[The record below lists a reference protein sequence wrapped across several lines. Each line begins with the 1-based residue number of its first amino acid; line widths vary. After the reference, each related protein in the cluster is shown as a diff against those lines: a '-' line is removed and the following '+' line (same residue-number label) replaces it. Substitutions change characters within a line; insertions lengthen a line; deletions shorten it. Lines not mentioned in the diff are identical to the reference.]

1 RPRRRDQTAHH
12 HLGCG
17 GRVDAC
23 RQIYRRRA
31 WRGRPGRREADRR
44 RQPHGDRVRAEGGR
58 GDCRRRR
65 YPRRGGELSM
75 IAHLTIAGAIHAAL
89 ALLCIA
95 VGLTQF
101 LRPKR
106 GAGHRARGY
115 FYVYAMLVADGTAML
130 VYQFSGHLNL
140 FHVGAIGNFICI
152 VLAIVPLLRSPRP
165 VNWRLTHYYF
175 ISWSYVSLM
184 S

>member
-1 RPRRRDQTAHH
+1 
-12 HLGCG
+12 
-17 GRVDAC
+17 
-23 RQIYRRRA
+23 
-31 WRGRPGRREADRR
+31 
-44 RQPHGDRVRAEGGR
+44 
-58 GDCRRRR
+58 
-65 YPRRGGELSM
+65 M

-184 S
+184 SAAATEIVVRLAPPMTRGQIGLAALLLSMVTMTIAFVLIGKYRPLADAPLPSAKLAEQSGMPS